1 MILDGTLKDGELK
14 AYEDLGNGWV
24 EEIDTNKTLKSKLIK
39 ENTQLKEQVAYL
51 RRSCERKEETI
62 YEQYDELVGL
72 DTKIDKAIEYIS
84 KEFLCYDN
92 ESDEYVCGSKA
103 IDILQGKEVVLNEVE
118 NLQQENKQLKDNWNK
133 LKEWASN
140 FYNSEE
146 VGWAGCG
153 MRCTLEKI
161 LELENGTA
169 NNCNECKGSDSGE

>member
-133 LKEWASN
+133 IKEYIGTEWYCFDNESVE
-140 FYNSEE
+140 F
-146 VGWAGCG
+146 
-153 MRCTLEKI
+153 KI
-161 LELENGTA
+161 AKDILDKMQELE
-169 NNCNECKGSDSGE
+169 GSDSNE